1 MRSLFTPGRSLP
13 ATLGAAVFG
22 AGLLASLL
30 SAPRPAHAAGACRS
44 DPIVTLSNG
53 LAIHLSATV
62 YDTPSDITA
71 ITYTL
76 RAPVGTSVVSVVYPP
91 DPNNI
96 PQAFSFAATNPA
108 GVWDSYT
115 YVDTKTT
122 GIGVTATAEVANLAV
137 FSANGSDHQQVQVH
151 VQQGGQGGGDGTT
164 PAASSPTVASAP
176 SATAPAATGGK
187 DRQKDKKHGG
197 DNNGNNGD

>member
-1 MRSLFTPGRSLP
+1 MSSLFTPERSLP
-13 ATLGAAVFG
+13 ATLGAALFS

-30 SAPRPAHAAGACRS
+30 GAPHHAHAMGSCRA

-53 LAIHLSATV
+53 LVVHLSATV
-62 YDTPSDITA
+62 VDTPSDITGIA
-71 ITYTL
+71 YTMH
-76 RAPVGTSVVSVVYPP
+76 APAGTSVVSVVYPP

-96 PQAFSFAATNPA
+96 PQTFQFYADNPA

-122 GIGVTATAEVANLAV
+122 GVGVTATAEVANLAI

-151 VQQGGQGGGDGTT
+151 VQQGGQGSGDGTT
-164 PAASSPTVASAP
+164 SAAS
-176 SATAPAATGGK
+176 APAATGGK
-187 DRQKDKKHGG
+187 DGQKGKK
-197 DNNGNNGD
+197 